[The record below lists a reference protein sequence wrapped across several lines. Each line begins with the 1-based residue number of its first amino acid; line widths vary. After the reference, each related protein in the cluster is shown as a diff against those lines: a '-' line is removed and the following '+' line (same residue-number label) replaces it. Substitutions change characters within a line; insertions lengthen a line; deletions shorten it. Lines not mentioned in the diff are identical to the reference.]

1 VIEIVFHWKVTILKI
16 ANSITTRINDMSIPS
31 TEFFRLDPLT
41 GCDNFLS
48 FVETLNQL
56 SSEERKQNFS
66 ILYTDMNHMRML
78 NETKG
83 HSYGDSVIRWM
94 EIVLREE
101 SNSPIYRTGGDEFIV
116 ILRTGTRQNFEKIL
130 ECIFTRLNNEGEK
143 LGIPA
148 PVARIALVH
157 YDDNNS
163 ISLHNVLFQLGEAM
177 LDVKTR
183 RERTINIY
191 WARDLIT
198 SDERTKKQRIKE
210 GEHSKTILRWI
221 ANDAIGRVLYLGRL
235 LDDAQKT
242 SLLDSISGLPNMRA
256 ALLKMDQE
264 LCRSISSVQPLSILL
279 MDGDNLTLYN
289 NISYATGDDM
299 IQKISSVLTEN
310 LRPGDFI
317 ARWRTGDEFVA
328 ILPNTNSEGAMIV
341 GERFC
346 SAIRETSQSWRIPTS
361 ISIGVATFPKHG
373 EDTNT
378 LVDVAESAMKMAKEL
393 GKDRVILANQ

>member
-1 VIEIVFHWKVTILKI
+1 
-16 ANSITTRINDMSIPS
+16 MSTPS

-56 SSEERKQNFS
+56 SSGERKQNFS

-101 SNSPIYRTGGDEFIV
+101 SDSPIYRTGGDEFIV
-116 ILRTGTRQNFEKIL
+116 LLKTGTRKNFEKIL
-130 ECIFTRLNNEGEK
+130 NRVFSRLNKEGEK

-157 YDDNNS
+157 YDDNNY

-183 RERTINIY
+183 KERTINIY
-191 WARDLIT
+191 RAQDLIT
-198 SDERTKKQRIKE
+198 SDGQTEERNKIA
-210 GEHSKTILRWI
+210 GEYSQTILRWI
-221 ANDAIGRVLYLGRL
+221 ANDAIGRILYLGRL
-235 LDDAQKT
+235 LDEAQKT

-264 LCRSISSVQPLSILL
+264 LSRSNSSGQPFSILL
-279 MDGDNLTLYN
+279 IDGDNLTLYN
-289 NISYATGDDM
+289 NISYAAGDEM
-299 IQKISSVLTEN
+299 IQNLSAVLSES
-310 LRPGDFI
+310 LRPGDFV

-328 ILPNTNSEGAMIV
+328 VLPNTTSEGALIV

-361 ISIGVATFPKHG
+361 ISIGIATFPKHG
-373 EDTNT
+373 TNT
-378 LVDVAESAMKMAKEL
+378 NALGDVAEGAMKKAKDM
-393 GKDRVILANQ
+393 GKDRVILAK

>member
-1 VIEIVFHWKVTILKI
+1 
-16 ANSITTRINDMSIPS
+16 MSTPS

-66 ILYTDMNHMRML
+66 ILYTDMNHMGML
-78 NETKG
+78 NTTKG

-101 SNSPIYRTGGDEFIV
+101 SDSPIYRTGGDEFIV
-116 ILRTGTRQNFEKIL
+116 LLTTGSRKNFEEIL
-130 ECIFTRLNNEGEK
+130 ERVFSRLNNEGEK

-183 RERTINIY
+183 KERTINIY

-198 SDERTKKQRIKE
+198 SDAPTKEQGKKE
-210 GEHSKTILRWI
+210 GEDSQTILRWI
-221 ANDAIGRVLYLGRL
+221 ANDAIRRVLYLGRL
-235 LDDAQKT
+235 LDDAQKS

-264 LCRSISSVQPLSILL
+264 LNHSIATGVPFSVLL

-289 NISYATGDDM
+289 NISYAAGDEM
-299 IQKISSVLTEN
+299 IQNLSAVLSEN

-328 ILPNTNSEGAMIV
+328 ILPNTNSEGALIV

-361 ISIGVATFPKHG
+361 ISIGIATFPNHG
-373 EDTNT
+373 KDLDA
-378 LVDVAESAMKMAKEL
+378 LVDVAESAMKMAKDV
-393 GKDRVILANQ
+393 GKDRVILAD

>member
-1 VIEIVFHWKVTILKI
+1 
-16 ANSITTRINDMSIPS
+16 MSTPPA
-31 TEFFRLDPLT
+31 EFFRLDPLT
-41 GCDNFLS
+41 GCNNFLS
-48 FVETLNQL
+48 FVETLEQL
-56 SSEERKQNFS
+56 SSEERKQYFS
-66 ILYTDMNHMRML
+66 ILYTDMNHMRIL
-78 NETKG
+78 NTTKG

-101 SNSPIYRTGGDEFIV
+101 SDAPIYRTGGDEFIV
-116 ILRTGTRQNFEKIL
+116 LLTTGTRKKFEEIL
-130 ECIFTRLNNEGEK
+130 NRVFSRLNKEGEK

-157 YDDNNS
+157 YDDNNRV
-163 ISLHNVLFQLGEAM
+163 SLHNVLFQLGEAM
-177 LDVKTR
+177 MDVKTR
-183 RERTINIY
+183 RERTINIF

-198 SDERTKKQRIKE
+198 SDAPTKGQAKKE
-210 GEHSKTILRWI
+210 GEYSQTTLRWI

-235 LDDAQKT
+235 LDNAQKT

-264 LCRSISSVQPLSILL
+264 LNHSISSQQPFSILL

-289 NISYATGDDM
+289 NISYAAGDEM
-299 IQKISSVLTEN
+299 IQNLSSVLSEN

-317 ARWRTGDEFVA
+317 ARWRTGDEFIA
-328 ILPNTNSEGAMIV
+328 ILPNITSEGAVIV

-346 SAIRETSQSWRIPTS
+346 SAIRETSQAWRIPTS

-373 EDTNT
+373 KDTNT
-378 LVDVAESAMKMAKEL
+378 LVDTAEGALKQAKDM
-393 GKDRVILANQ
+393 GKDRVILAD

>member
-1 VIEIVFHWKVTILKI
+1 
-16 ANSITTRINDMSIPS
+16 MSKLA

-41 GCDNFLS
+41 GCNNFLG

-56 SSEERKQNFS
+56 SSEERKQCFS

-78 NETKG
+78 NATKG

-101 SNSPIYRTGGDEFIV
+101 SDVPIYRTGGDEFIV
-116 ILRTGTRQNFEKIL
+116 LLTNGTRKNFEEIL
-130 ECIFTRLNNEGEK
+130 ERVFSRLNKEGEK

-157 YDDNNS
+157 YDDNNG

-177 LDVKTR
+177 MDVKTR

-191 WARDLIT
+191 WARELIT
-198 SDERTKKQRIKE
+198 ADTLTEGQGKKE
-210 GEHSKTILRWI
+210 GEYSQTILRWI

-235 LDDAQKT
+235 LDEAQKT

-264 LCRSISSVQPLSILL
+264 LSRSTSSGQPLSILL

-289 NISYATGDDM
+289 NISYAAGDEM
-299 IQKISSVLTEN
+299 IQNLSSVLSEN

-328 ILPNTNSEGAMIV
+328 VLPNTSSEGAMIV

-346 SAIRETSQSWRIPTS
+346 SAIRETSRAWYIPTS
-361 ISIGVATFPKHG
+361 ISIGVATFPRHG
-373 EDTNT
+373 KDTGT
-378 LVDVAESAMKMAKEL
+378 LVDTAEGALKKAKDM
-393 GKDRVILANQ
+393 GKDRVILAG

>member
-1 VIEIVFHWKVTILKI
+1 
-16 ANSITTRINDMSIPS
+16 MSIPS

-48 FVETLNQL
+48 FVETLNL
-56 SSEERKQNFS
+56 VSSEERKQHFS

-78 NETKG
+78 NTTKG

-101 SNSPIYRTGGDEFIV
+101 SDSPIYRTGGDEFIV
-116 ILRTGTRQNFEKIL
+116 ILRTGTRQKFEEIL
-130 ECIFTRLNNEGEK
+130 ERVFTRLNNEGEK

-157 YDDNNS
+157 YDDNNN

-183 RERTINIY
+183 KERTINIY
-191 WARDLIT
+191 WARELIT
-198 SDERTKKQRIKE
+198 SDAQTKGQVKKE
-210 GEHSKTILRWI
+210 GEDSQTILRWI

-264 LCRSISSVQPLSILL
+264 LGRSISSGEPFSILL

-289 NISYATGDDM
+289 NISYAAGDEM
-299 IQKISSVLTEN
+299 IQNLSAVLSEN

-328 ILPNTNSEGAMIV
+328 ILPYTNSEGAAIV

-361 ISIGVATFPKHG
+361 ISIGIATFPKHG
-373 EDTNT
+373 KETDT
-378 LVDVAESAMKMAKEL
+378 LVDVAESAMKKAKDM
-393 GKDRVILANQ
+393 GKDRVILADK

>member
-1 VIEIVFHWKVTILKI
+1 
-16 ANSITTRINDMSIPS
+16 MSTPS
-31 TEFFRLDPLT
+31 TEFFHLDPLT

-66 ILYTDMNHMRML
+66 ILYTDMNHMGML
-78 NETKG
+78 NATKG

-101 SNSPIYRTGGDEFIV
+101 SDSPIYRTGGDEFIV
-116 ILRTGTRQNFEKIL
+116 LLRTGTRKNFEEIL
-130 ECIFTRLNNEGEK
+130 ERVFTRLNNEGEK

-183 RERTINIY
+183 KERTINIY

-198 SDERTKKQRIKE
+198 SDVQTEEQDKKE
-210 GEHSKTILRWI
+210 GENSQTILRWI

-235 LDDAQKT
+235 LDDAQKS

-264 LCRSISSVQPLSILL
+264 LNHSIATGGPFSILL

-289 NISYATGDDM
+289 NISYAAGDDM
-299 IQKISSVLTEN
+299 IQKISSVLSEN
-310 LRPGDFI
+310 LRPGDFV

-328 ILPNTNSEGAMIV
+328 ILPNTNSEGASIV

-346 SAIRETSQSWRIPTS
+346 AAIRETSQAWRIPTS
-361 ISIGVATFPKHG
+361 ISIGIATFPQHG
-373 EDTNT
+373 KDTDT
-378 LVDVAESAMKMAKEL
+378 LVDVAESAMKKAKDM
-393 GKDRVILANQ
+393 GKDRVILANV